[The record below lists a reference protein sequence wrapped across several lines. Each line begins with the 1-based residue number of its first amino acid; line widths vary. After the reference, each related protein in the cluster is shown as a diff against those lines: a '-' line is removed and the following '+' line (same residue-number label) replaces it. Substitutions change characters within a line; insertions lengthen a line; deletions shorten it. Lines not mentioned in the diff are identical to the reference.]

1 MSNLLNAIVQYLNQD
16 LNKME
21 ELNKELGEE
30 ITNLKQTKNTKK
42 EDNKLLSL
50 EEKLKRRIEE
60 RENRLESLRKEYVKV
75 RDFTQEI
82 YGERIKSVFKTY
94 KLLNNL
100 GKESKKLGLK
110 AYHEDF
116 RWKRDIKEKMY
127 FNEDYQNRL
136 GFHCKKTTISDS
148 TKDNQLY
155 IDIMIWI
162 IYTEDKDDL
171 TINVFSNGEYT
182 NDNALSLETKKVIAI
197 CELAKVFEEFEKRIN
212 DCVEKILEEQ

>member
-30 ITNLKQTKNTKK
+30 ITILKQTKNIKK

-60 RENRLESLRKEYVKV
+60 REDRIESLRKEYVKV

-82 YGERIKSVFKTY
+82 YNERIKSVFKTY

-100 GKESKKLGLK
+100 GRESKKLGLK

-162 IYTEDKDDL
+162 IYTEDKNDF
-171 TINVFSNGEYT
+171 TINIFSNGEYT

-197 CELAKVFEEFEKRIN
+197 CELAKAFEEFEKRIN